1 MRHTQQ
7 RPSILDE
14 STFQLP
20 SPSNLFMIS
29 YPEPPI
35 SPRRYRPRR
44 STCLVTLPPLI
55 DKTRA
60 PAPTTTEMHGIK
72 WSLYGY

>member
-1 MRHTQQ
+1 MRHVQQ

-20 SPSNLFMIS
+20 SPSNLLMIS
-29 YPEPPI
+29 YPEQSI

-44 STCLVTLPPLI
+44 STCLVSLPPLT
-55 DKTRA
+55 DKTR
-60 PAPTTTEMHGIK
+60 PTASTGIHGMK